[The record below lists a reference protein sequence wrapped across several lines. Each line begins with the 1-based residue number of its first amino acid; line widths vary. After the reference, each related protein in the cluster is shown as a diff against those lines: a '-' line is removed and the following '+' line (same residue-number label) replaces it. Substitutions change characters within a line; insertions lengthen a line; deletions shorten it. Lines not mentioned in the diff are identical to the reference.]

1 MVDNISLYQ
10 LQERIKRGVEESV
23 PGYIWI
29 TAEISDVN
37 NNVSGHCYLDLVDY
51 KDGEKGISA
60 KARGM
65 IWANTYRI
73 LRPYFE
79 TTTGSALKAGMK
91 VLIKVQVQYSILY
104 GLGLTISDIDP
115 TFTIGG
121 LELIRQKTIQQLQN
135 DGCFELNS
143 KLQLPLL
150 PRNLAIISSPTA
162 AGYRDF
168 MNHLNQNEFGLSFN
182 TELYQAQMQGDEAP
196 QSIINALDKI
206 HNSNIKY
213 DAVIIIRGG
222 GAVTDL
228 VCFDDYELCVNIA
241 QYPLPVITGIGHEHA
256 YYIADMVAHTYLNTP
271 IAVAGF

>member
-168 MNHLNQNEFGLSFN
+168 MNHLHQNEFGLSFN

-206 HNSNIKY
+206 HNSKIKY

-241 QYPLPVITGIGHEHA
+241 QYPLPEIGRASCRER
-256 YYIADMVAHTYLNTP
+256 V
-271 IAVAGF
+271 VQ